1 MILDHERLRDRIEQ
15 ILPDREDFALSA
27 TELAIWTGSSQEL
40 AQKACRALQRFGA
53 VGMKLQ
59 SRRTNHKGHTTTRTT
74 WWRTA
79 Q

>member
-15 ILPDREDFALSA
+15 ILPEREDFALSA
-27 TELAIWTGSSQEL
+27 TELAIWTGSSQES

-53 VGMKLQ
+53 VGMKLH
-59 SRRTNHKGHTTTRTT
+59 SIKTNPKGHVTTRTI

-79 Q
+79 